1 MIKVDGR
8 QFGFFPGRSTTDAI
22 FLNWQLQ
29 EKFSEKKKK
38 VYCTFV
44 NLEKAFDRVPRKAI
58 EWALRRQ
65 KVPERLMTAVMS
77 LYVESRSRVKTVAG
91 TSEAF
96 EIRVELHLGS
106 AFSPLLF
113 ITVME

>member
-1 MIKVDGR
+1 MVFAQEGHNFYNIMR
-8 QFGFFPGRSTTDAI
+8 
-22 FLNWQLQ
+22 QLQ
-29 EKFSEKKKK
+29 EKFIEKKKK
-38 VYCTFV
+38 LYHVFV
-44 NLEKAFDRVPRKAI
+44 ELEKAFDRVPRKAI